1 MKLKMWA
8 AAAATAVICI
18 TSIGSL
24 PAADASELQP
34 GDISNSWFLLGLP
47 EWIHRAV
54 SDGWIRRHLLEGR
67 KRGLYPVT

>member
-34 GDISNSWFLLGLP
+34 GDISNSCSFSASQNGSIVRFLT
-47 EWIHRAV
+47 
-54 SDGWIRRHLLEGR
+54 D
-67 KRGLYPVT
+67 